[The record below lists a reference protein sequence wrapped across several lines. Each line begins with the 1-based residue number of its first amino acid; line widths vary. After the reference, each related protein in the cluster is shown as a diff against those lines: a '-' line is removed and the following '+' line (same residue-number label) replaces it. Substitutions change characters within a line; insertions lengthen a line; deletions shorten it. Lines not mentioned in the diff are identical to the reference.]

1 MPDSDFVANDNP
13 KCPLCLAGAEVYLR
27 KDPKNFE
34 GRCPCCGQISVTHS
48 VVESL
53 HRSKKIHL
61 LSALFRRRTEKGQP
75 IPNISDDNIEEF
87 LGEVEVPQTISM
99 RLDLLLR
106 VLAERTGGIGVPIKF
121 QFDRDYPLVAAEN
134 WEEAKFLLDQLQHR
148 GLVDF
153 EKFTGVW
160 RVSADG
166 FERLEEISRANPTN
180 SDRAFVAMWFDSSQF
195 NI

>member
-1 MPDSDFVANDNP
+1 
-13 KCPLCLAGAEVYLR
+13 
-27 KDPKNFE
+27 
-34 GRCPCCGQISVTHS
+34 
-48 VVESL
+48 
-53 HRSKKIHL
+53 
-61 LSALFRRRTEKGQP
+61 
-75 IPNISDDNIEEF
+75 
-87 LGEVEVPQTISM
+87 
-99 RLDLLLR
+99 
-106 VLAERTGGIGVPIKF
+106 
-121 QFDRDYPLVAAEN
+121 
-134 WEEAKFLLDQLQHR
+134 LDQLQHR